1 MKKAVSRPSMLLLLS
16 EPGRALF
23 ELGMSYSY
31 SKVYK
36 STISGDG
43 HPVMV
48 LPGFMSSRRSTVYL
62 RQHLKKCGYTVY
74 DWGLGRNVGKLESV
88 DLLIEKLEEIY
99 NLTGEKISLVGW
111 SLGGVFARQAAK
123 ARPEIIQ
130 QIITLGSPFAG
141 LTEPNNVAWLY
152 SLITGG
158 KEVKDVDQA
167 FLDNVPLPAPVPTT
181 AIYSKEDGVVPWEM
195 CLEKEDSIH
204 QNIRVRGSHIGLGV
218 NMWVLSIIE
227 NRLKEAP
234 KNWQKFKPTGFLS
247 RTLFYPES

>member
-1 MKKAVSRPSMLLLLS
+1 M
-16 EPGRALF
+16 
-23 ELGMSYSY
+23 
-31 SKVYK
+31 
-36 STISGDG
+36 
-43 HPVMV
+43 
-48 LPGFMSSRRSTVYL
+48 
-62 RQHLKKCGYTVY
+62 
-74 DWGLGRNVGKLESV
+74 

-99 NLTGEKISLVGW
+99 ALTGEKISLIGW

-123 ARPEIIQ
+123 AKPEMIQ

-141 LTEPNNVAWLY
+141 LTEPNNIAWLY

-167 FLDNVPLPAPVPTT
+167 FLDDVPLPAPVPTT

-195 CLEKEDSIH
+195 CLEKEDATH

-227 NRLKEAP
+227 NRLKETP
-234 KNWQKFKPTGFLS
+234 KNWKKFKPSGFLS
-247 RTLFYPES
+247 RTLFYPSN